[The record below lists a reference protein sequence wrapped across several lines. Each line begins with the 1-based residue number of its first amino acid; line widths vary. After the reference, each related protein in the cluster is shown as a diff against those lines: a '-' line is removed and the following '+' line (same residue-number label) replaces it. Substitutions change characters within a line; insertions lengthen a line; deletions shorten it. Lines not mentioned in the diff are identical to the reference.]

1 MPPAIGLVVAL
12 IGSLAADTS
21 ATRQAPSYSAASI
34 VNAASN
40 QTNSFAPNTF
50 ISIYG
55 QGLSWVQRGLGV
67 DDLGMGKLPTVL
79 PGTTVRVWIS
89 GYPAHV
95 YYVSPGQINVLIPAD
110 LRPGKAEIRV
120 QLDST
125 YGPAVPITLGKAAP
139 ALFQLDADTAI
150 VSRPDGSLV
159 TRENPARPGEI
170 VVLYANGLGQTNPA
184 IEFAEIPRKAA
195 PLQDLAGFK
204 ILLDGK
210 QLDPVNVF
218 YAGVSPGFGGLYQ
231 INVRLPEDMGP
242 NPEIRVVASGIMS
255 PPEIHIPGQP

>member
-1 MPPAIGLVVAL
+1 MTPAIALVLAL

-21 ATRQAPSYSAASI
+21 ATRQAPSYSAASV

-40 QTNSFAPNTF
+40 QPDSFAPNTF

-55 QGLSWVQRGLGV
+55 QGLSWVQRALGA
-67 DDLGMGKLPTVL
+67 DDVGTGKLPTVL
-79 PGTTVRVWIS
+79 PGTNVGVSIS

-120 QLDST
+120 WLDST

-139 ALFQLDADTAI
+139 ALFLLDAATAI

-159 TRENPARPGEI
+159 TRENPARPGEV
-170 VVLYANGLGQTNPA
+170 VVLYANGLGATSPA
-184 IEFAEIPRKAA
+184 IEFAEIPKKAA
-195 PLQDLAGFK
+195 PLQDLAAFK

-210 QLDPVNVF
+210 QVDPAYVF
-218 YAGVSPGFGGLYQ
+218 YAGVSPGFSGLYQ
-231 INVRLPEDMGP
+231 INVRLPDDLGP

-255 PPEIHIPGQP
+255 PAEIRIPAQP